1 VRDGTNFAEALLRET
16 RRAGI
21 DPAERRWPAGGF
33 LYRQGFPTRGV
44 LVLTGGLT
52 KASILAANGAEV
64 LVCLMGPGRLLGDV
78 EYFRGCPAL
87 CSVVALEP
95 VSAVPFDDADIPAV
109 RHACPDF
116 DLILGRAL
124 AAKLAENAERFERN
138 FCYPLEYNVLVAAL
152 GRLGAEGRPVRKE
165 ELQEYLGVSPR
176 HLNRVLASLAAD
188 GLIRVESGSVAVA
201 DERAVRARIA
211 RTEEE

>member
-52 KASILAANGAEV
+52 KASIVAANGAEV

-78 EYFRGCPAL
+78 EYFRGCPPCL
-87 CSVVALEP
+87 VVALEP
-95 VSAVPFDDADIPAV
+95 VSASPSTTRHPRRPA
-109 RHACPDF
+109 RLPR
-116 DLILGRAL
+116 LRPILGRFG
-124 AAKLAENAERFERN
+124 AKLAENAERFERN
-138 FCYPLEYNVLVAAL
+138 FCYPGVQRPGRRLADSAPRAARPQ
-152 GRLGAEGRPVRKE
+152 GGAPGIS
-165 ELQEYLGVSPR
+165 GVSPR